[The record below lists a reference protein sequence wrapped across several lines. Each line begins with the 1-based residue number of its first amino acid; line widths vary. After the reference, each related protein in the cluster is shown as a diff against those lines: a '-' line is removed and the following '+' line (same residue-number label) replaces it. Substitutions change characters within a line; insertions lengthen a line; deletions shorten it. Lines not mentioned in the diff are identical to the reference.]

1 MKKFLVLILMLIA
14 TLIFDLTAMKVSA
27 AFIFICAYAILKY
40 LVEQDEKLEEEQ
52 QMAHDFEIRVKGAPE
67 VTKTR
72 ILVIHDKNGKRQE
85 VEEYKDIAEGY
96 YAYFF
101 GYAEGLMY
109 IAFNA
114 TEHCYGFSGDGKEIT
129 ISREEALKGLKKAI
143 TKFDTIDY
151 PDPTR
156 MDDIKAFYA
165 RMETDFK
172 DYQEFII
179 CFS

>member
-1 MKKFLVLILMLIA
+1 MMKKFLVLILMLIA

-27 AFIFICAYAILKY
+27 VFIFICAYAILKY

-52 QMAHDFEIRVKGAPE
+52 QMAHDFEIKVKGAPE
-67 VTKTR
+67 
-72 ILVIHDKNGKRQE
+72 
-85 VEEYKDIAEGY
+85 GY
-96 YAYFF
+96 SAYFF
-101 GYAEGLMY
+101 GYAEGIMY

-114 TEHCYGFSGDGKEIT
+114 TEHCYGFTGDGEKIT

-156 MDDIKAFYA
+156 MDDIKSFYA